1 MGVPNP
7 VDMMDHIDCSAVYI
21 DPRIQSERWVF
32 QGASDTPSGP
42 LILADEPESL
52 RSDVQVLFDVCRRSM
67 PVNDFPTI
75 LPSLTPFSPIIVYL
89 CQAGASLVSK
99 LAELSDTAANSC
111 TPIFAFFDIDLNTD
125 DPPSLSRRSTS
136 RGSWQEPPSPS
147 PLHRGFTFL
156 SQNDGSSD
164 LRLLS
169 GLSADIKVQDAPN
182 LVIPVAILRAPP
194 RDPTSA
200 ALDQRQPQNIP
211 QPLHLSKCLD
221 AGAVDV
227 IPSPLDKARIQGLV
241 VHAYR
246 VRKSALKEQSR
257 FLSRRKL
264 RKHSWVGVHDEQ
276 PYSYLREAM

>member
-7 VDMMDHIDCSAVYI
+7 VDMMDHIDCSAIYI

-52 RSDVQVLFDVCRRSM
+52 RSDVQVLFDVCRR
-67 PVNDFPTI
+67 I
-75 LPSLTPFSPIIVYL
+75 YL

-276 PYSYLREAM
+276 PYSYLREAMVSKLMKGICNPEDVVDELYDG